1 MFNNLIPLLFGLI
14 LIAYVFSEPVTPSS
28 SPSMHLD
35 QYNKLIQTNNIP
47 PPNTEV
53 STLEEQIINNMR
65 PLHNNIPV
73 MPISSFQ
80 PILPSNSDGA
90 SLE

>member
-14 LIAYVFSEPVTPSS
+14 LIAYVFSEPVSS
-28 SPSMHLD
+28 SAPSIRLD

-47 PPNTEV
+47 PPDTEV
-53 STLEEQIINNMR
+53 STLEENIINNMR
-65 PLHNNIPV
+65 PLHTNVPV
-73 MPISSFQ
+73 MPTSSFQ
-80 PILPSNSDGA
+80 PILSSNSDGA

>member
-14 LIAYVFSEPVTPSS
+14 LIAYVFSEPVASS
-28 SPSMHLD
+28 SAHSIRLD

-53 STLEEQIINNMR
+53 STLEEEIVNNMR
-65 PLHNNIPV
+65 PLHTNVPV
-73 MPISSFQ
+73 MPTSSFQ
-80 PILPSNSDGA
+80 PILSSNSDGA

>member
-14 LIAYVFSEPVTPSS
+14 LIAYVFSEPVSS
-28 SPSMHLD
+28 SVPSIRLD

-47 PPNTEV
+47 PPDTEV
-53 STLEEQIINNMR
+53 STLEENIINNMR
-65 PLHNNIPV
+65 PLHTNVPV
-73 MPISSFQ
+73 MPTSSFQ
-80 PILPSNSDGA
+80 PILSSNSDGA